1 MNSSFLS
8 NTRLSIMYVFLGILT
23 ATNIPYAFKIGNTYL
38 SYIVLL
44 SFILVVYNSF
54 FPKRLSNLKSVD
66 KSILLFLFIATLSIL
81 QVLIYSMEISGLLDK
96 YLKGIVTLG
105 LNVVIYF
112 AVIMRPDQKKA
123 VLRGI
128 IIGFALNVSYGL
140 YQYLGNKNGFPF
152 TNLSN
157 LFPQGD
163 YGNELVYFN
172 YVSGFFL
179 EPAHL
184 LKFFCGSFLV
194 SLIYWKSSY
203 FKTMIFCIALFV
215 LLVSTSSLVVILLGG
230 LILFYVF
237 CNYNKFNLKKLKN
250 QGYQLKIKSVTGI
263 LVFWIFLLSISL
275 FLNWET
281 ILSNFNIERYL
292 NFIFEGLSIS
302 EDSTSSVRASSMFN
316 ALSLI
321 AEYPLGAGLNS
332 SATLMLINFP
342 GSTVGGATFNGFI
355 TSILELGIIG
365 LFSYFYIFV
374 NSIRQLYVNNNSK
387 YEIALAVALFTAFI
401 ATNLEGAIFSE
412 LIWVLL
418 GLSTISRREFI
429 TA

>member
-1 MNSSFLS
+1 M
-8 NTRLSIMYVFLGILT
+8 
-23 ATNIPYAFKIGNTYL
+23 
-38 SYIVLL
+38 
-44 SFILVVYNSF
+44 
-54 FPKRLSNLKSVD
+54 
-66 KSILLFLFIATLSIL
+66 
-81 QVLIYSMEISGLLDK
+81 LDK

-215 LLVSTSSLVVILLGG
+215 LLVSTSSLVVILLSG

-250 QGYQLKIKSVTGI
+250 QGYQLKIKSLTGI